1 MSPAGAPGRGYHG
14 HRALSPALPSPG
26 CPVHLACRPFHLPP
40 RCSSAHVPAFAGRL
54 RRFVAARLTPAAR
67 ASRAIVRAV
76 TVALVGVASASCAR
90 EGARAVG
97 GGDGDVGGTVVVA
110 TAAEPATLFP
120 PLANTTQAVAVVDQ
134 LFDRLADIGDSL
146 NTVGDRGFRP
156 RLAQRWD
163 WAPDSL
169 SVTFRLTPG
178 ARWHDGRRV
187 TARDV
192 AFSFDVAS
200 DPAVGSSNGAF
211 LANVDSISTPD
222 SATAT
227 AWFKRRLPTQFFD
240 LTYYLYVLPAHLL
253 ANVPRARLAAAPF
266 ARHPVGSGR
275 FRFGEWTPGQRLEL
289 VADADNYRGRP
300 RLDRV
305 VWSVAPDFGSA
316 TIRFLG
322 GEADF
327 FENLR
332 PEYLGQT
339 TRNASLRLYPYPS
352 LDYGFLQFNLRAAG
366 NAAAPHPLF
375 ADRELRR
382 ALTLG
387 VDRERLVRNAFDTLA
402 LVAAGPFPRVL
413 FPAWRQLRPLPYNP
427 TAARGLL
434 DSLGWTDA
442 DGDGV
447 RTRGGVPLAFT
458 VLVPTS
464 SAVRQRM
471 AVLLQAQLRQLGA
484 RITVEPLEVGAFNAR
499 LQARRFD
506 AAVAGWHADPSPAGA
521 LQTWG
526 SAGTRLGG
534 SNFGGYASPAFDA
547 QADSALSTTDAAAS
561 QRHWLRAYQT
571 ALDDAPA
578 VWLFEPRLVA
588 GAHRRLRVTGL
599 RADGWWTR
607 LSEWYIPAGDRIGRD
622 RVGLR

>member
-1 MSPAGAPGRGYHG
+1 ML
-14 HRALSPALPSPG
+14 AL
-26 CPVHLACRPFHLPP
+26 
-40 RCSSAHVPAFAGRL
+40 AGRL
-54 RRFVAARLTPAAR
+54 LHFPARVACVARSLPALR
-67 ASRAIVRAV
+67 A
-76 TVALVGVASASCAR
+76 TVCAPALVGLAGACAR
-90 EGARAVG
+90 ESARPTAG
-97 GGDGDVGGTVVVA
+97 GDVGGTVVIA
-110 TAAEPATLFP
+110 TAAEPKTLFP
-120 PLANTTQAVAVVDQ
+120 PLATTTQAGAVVDQ
-134 LFDRLADIGDSL
+134 LFDRLADLGDSL

-156 RLAQRWD
+156 RLAQRWT

-169 SVTFRLTPG
+169 SVTFHLAPG

-192 AFSFDVAS
+192 AFSFAVAS
-200 DPAVGSSNGAF
+200 DPAVGSPYSAF

-240 LTYYLYVLPAHLL
+240 LTYYLYILPAHQL
-253 ANVPRARLAAAPF
+253 AGVPPGRLAASPF

-275 FRFGEWTPGQRLEL
+275 FRFVAWVPNQRLEL
-289 VADADNYRGRP
+289 AADADNYRGRP

-305 VWSVAPDFGSA
+305 VWSIAPDFGSA

-339 TRNASLRLYPYPS
+339 TRNRSLRLLPYPS
-352 LDYGFLQFNLRAAG
+352 LDYGFLQFNLRAPD

-375 ADRELRR
+375 ADRALRR
-382 ALTLG
+382 ALTMG

-402 LVAAGPFPRVL
+402 LVAAGPFPRAL
-413 FPAWRQLRPLPYNP
+413 FPAWRQLRPIPYHP
-427 TAARGLL
+427 AAARALL
-434 DSLGWTDA
+434 DTLGWTDP

-447 RTRGGVPLAFT
+447 RARNGVPLAFT
-458 VLVPTS
+458 MLVPTS

-471 AVLLQAQLRQLGA
+471 AVLLQAQLRQVGA
-484 RITVEPLEVGAFNAR
+484 RVTVEPLELGAFNAR
-499 LQARRFD
+499 LEARRFD

-526 SAGTRLGG
+526 SAGARPGG
-534 SNFGGYASPAFDA
+534 SNFGGYTSPTFDA
-547 QADSALSTTDAAAS
+547 QADSALSISDAAQS
-561 QRHWLRAYQT
+561 QRHWLRAYQA

-578 VWLFEPRLVA
+578 VWLFEPRLIA